1 METYSKIFE
10 DFLSLVF
17 PKTCCLCKRSLFDFE
32 DQLCKVCIAA
42 LPVTNYHLRPQNN
55 ELVTK
60 IMGLTKPNLV
70 MSFLR
75 FSKKGASQSLLH
87 QLKYKNKPEIGVELG
102 RLYGNIL
109 NENGFTN
116 NWDQITPVPLH
127 PLKQKI
133 RGYNQ
138 SEQFAKGLSVALG
151 IPVVLS
157 LIRVQFTE
165 TQTSKSRMERIENV
179 AEVFDVDPKNEVQG
193 KRLLLVDDVMTTGAT
208 LITCANVLH
217 SYGSAKVD
225 LAVIAAGKNQ

>member
-1 METYSKIFE
+1 
-10 DFLSLVF
+10 
-17 PKTCCLCKRSLFDFE
+17 
-32 DQLCKVCIAA
+32 
-42 LPVTNYHLRPQNN
+42 
-55 ELVTK
+55 
-60 IMGLTKPNLV
+60 

-102 RLYGNIL
+102 RLYGNVL
-109 NENGFTN
+109 RENGFAK

-127 PLKQKI
+127 PVKQKK

-138 SEQFAKGLSVALG
+138 SEQFAKGLSESMG

-157 LIRVQFTE
+157 LVRVQHTE
-165 TQTSKSRMERIENV
+165 TQTKKSRMERIENV
-179 AEVFDVDPKNEVQG
+179 AEVFDVDPNNDVHG

-208 LITCANVLH
+208 LITCANVLLEK
-217 SYGSAKVD
+217 GSEVVD

>member
-1 METYSKIFE
+1 MYSRIFE
-10 DFLSLVF
+10 DFLALVF

-42 LPVTNYHLRPQNN
+42 LPITNYHLRPQNN

-87 QLKYKNKPEIGVELG
+87 QLKYKNKPEIGVEIG

-109 NENGFTN
+109 HENGFTN

-127 PLKQKI
+127 PVKQKK

-138 SEQFAKGLSVALG
+138 SEQFAKGLSESIG

-157 LIRVQFTE
+157 LIRVQYTE
-165 TQTSKSRMERIENV
+165 TQTKKSRMERIENV
-179 AEVFDVDPKNEVQG
+179 AEVFDIDPNNEVHG

-208 LITCANVLH
+208 LITCANVLLEK
-217 SYGSAKVD
+217 GSEVVD

>member
-1 METYSKIFE
+1 M
-10 DFLSLVF
+10 
-17 PKTCCLCKRSLFDFE
+17 
-32 DQLCKVCIAA
+32 CKVCIAA
-42 LPVTNYHLRPQNN
+42 LPITNYHLRPQNN

-60 IMGLTKPNLV
+60 IMGLTQPNLV

-87 QLKYKNKPEIGVELG
+87 QLKYKNKPEIGVEIG

-109 NENGFTN
+109 HENGFKN

-127 PLKQKI
+127 PVKQKK

-138 SEQFAKGLSVALG
+138 SEQFAKGLSESLG

-157 LIRVQFTE
+157 LIRVQYTE
-165 TQTSKSRMERIENV
+165 TQTKKSRMERIENV
-179 AEVFDVDPKNEVQG
+179 AEVFDIDPNKEVNG

-208 LITCANVLH
+208 LITCANVLLEK
-217 SYGSAKVD
+217 GSEVVD

>member
-1 METYSKIFE
+1 
-10 DFLSLVF
+10 
-17 PKTCCLCKRSLFDFE
+17 
-32 DQLCKVCIAA
+32 
-42 LPVTNYHLRPQNN
+42 
-55 ELVTK
+55 
-60 IMGLTKPNLV
+60 MGLTKPNLA

-109 NENGFTN
+109 RQNGFSN

-127 PLKQKI
+127 PLKQKK

-138 SEQFAKGLSVALG
+138 SEQFAIGLSKALD

-157 LIRVQFTE
+157 LIRNQFTE
-165 TQTSKSRMERIENV
+165 TQTKKSRLQRIENV
-179 AEVFDVDPKNEVQG
+179 AEVFDVDSMKDVNG

-208 LITCANVLH
+208 LITCANVLLEK
-217 SYGSAKVD
+217 GCQFVD

>member
-1 METYSKIFE
+1 MYSKIFE
-10 DFLSLVF
+10 DFLALVF

-32 DQLCKVCIAA
+32 DQLCKICIAA

-60 IMGLTKPNLV
+60 IMGLTKPNLA

-75 FSKKGASQSLLH
+75 FSKKGGSQILLH

-109 NENGFTN
+109 YQNGFSN

-127 PLKQKI
+127 PIKQKI

-138 SEQFAKGLSVALG
+138 SEQFAIGLSEALDV
-151 IPVVLS
+151 PVVLS
-157 LIRVQFTE
+157 LIRKQFTE
-165 TQTSKSRMERIENV
+165 TQTKKSRLQRIENV
-179 AEVFDVDPKNEVQG
+179 AEVFDVDLMKDVNG

-208 LITCANVLH
+208 LITCANVLLEK
-217 SYGSAKVD
+217 GCQLVD

>member
-1 METYSKIFE
+1 MYSRIFE
-10 DFLSLVF
+10 DFLALVF
-17 PKTCCLCKRSLFDFE
+17 PQTCCLCKRSLFDFE

-42 LPVTNYHLRPQNN
+42 LPITNYHLRPQNN

-87 QLKYKNKPEIGVELG
+87 QLKYKNKPEIGVEIG

-109 NENGFTN
+109 YENGFTN

-127 PLKQKI
+127 PVKQKK

-138 SEQFAKGLSVALG
+138 SEQFAKGLSESMG

-157 LIRVQFTE
+157 LIRVQYTE
-165 TQTSKSRMERIENV
+165 TQTKKSRMERIENV
-179 AEVFDVDPKNEVQG
+179 AEVFDIDPNNEVHG

-208 LITCANVLH
+208 LITCANVLLEK
-217 SYGSAKVD
+217 GSEVVD

>member
-1 METYSKIFE
+1 
-10 DFLSLVF
+10 
-17 PKTCCLCKRSLFDFE
+17 
-32 DQLCKVCIAA
+32 
-42 LPVTNYHLRPQNN
+42 
-55 ELVTK
+55 
-60 IMGLTKPNLV
+60 MGLTKPNLA

-87 QLKYKNKPEIGVELG
+87 QLKYKNKPEIGIELG

-109 NENGFTN
+109 HENGFGK

-127 PLKQKI
+127 PLKQKK

-138 SEQFAKGLSVALG
+138 SEQFAKGLSESLG

-165 TQTSKSRMERIENV
+165 TQTKKSRMERIENV
-179 AEVFDVDPKNEVQG
+179 AEVFDVDPKNEVIGQ
-193 KRLLLVDDVMTTGAT
+193 RLLLVDDVMTTGAT
-208 LITCANVLH
+208 LITCANVLLEK
-217 SYGSAKVD
+217 GCGLVD

>member
-1 METYSKIFE
+1 MYSGIFE

-32 DQLCKVCIAA
+32 DQMCKICIAA

-60 IMGLTKPNLV
+60 IMGLTKPNLA

-102 RLYGNIL
+102 RIYGHIL
-109 NENGFTN
+109 RDNNFGK
-116 NWDQITPVPLH
+116 NWDQIIPVPLH
-127 PLKQKI
+127 PLKQKK

-138 SEQFAKGLSVALG
+138 SEQFAKGLSESLS
-151 IPVVLS
+151 IPVSLS

-165 TQTSKSRMERIENV
+165 TQTRKSRMERIENV
-179 AEVFDVDPKNEVQG
+179 ADVFDVDPRMILKEKNYC
-193 KRLLLVDDVMTTGAT
+193 LLMM
-208 LITCANVLH
+208 
-217 SYGSAKVD
+217 S
-225 LAVIAAGKNQ
+225 

>member
-1 METYSKIFE
+1 MYSKIFE
-10 DFLSLVF
+10 DFLALVF
-17 PKTCCLCKRSLFDFE
+17 PKTCCLCRRSLFDFE
-32 DQLCKVCIAA
+32 DQLCKICIAA

-60 IMGLTKPNLV
+60 IMGLTKPNLA

-109 NENGFTN
+109 RQSGFSQ
-116 NWDQITPVPLH
+116 NWDQIVPVPLH
-127 PLKQKI
+127 PLKKKK

-138 SEQFAKGLSVALG
+138 SEQFAKGLSEALN

-165 TQTSKSRMERIENV
+165 TQTRKTRMERIENV
-179 AEVFDVDPKNEVQG
+179 AEVFDVDSLDEVKG

-208 LITCANVLH
+208 LITCANVLLEK
-217 SYGSAKVD
+217 GSKAVD